1 MATKIR
7 KEQIEE
13 IIQPQA
19 TADWTKDDITASAKA
34 IAAKIA
40 SSGVRKI
47 TTNYRIF
54 DLEEGLYHVDGT
66 KQADYGGG
74 AFTRYQN
81 YYLFVANYN
90 NVTQNKKR
98 YIAFW
103 ELDNNGDDIEIF
115 YGTCSARSGT
125 LASKKL
131 SQIKNMGG
139 ASSGAAGSAGFAPAP
154 AAGDNTKY
162 LRGDATWQA
171 IPGMVGATSSVAGSA
186 GLVPAPSAGNEGKFL
201 RGNATWDDIIKIY
214 HWSDTPPYV
223 DASVSDI
230 ISDYNNGYSVFLEL
244 DGHYR
249 FPLYQVVEGDRHKWV
264 IFGFTALYNSYT
276 KVDCYNFRGEINDG
290 VETWERTEANTDC
303 RFPGGNDFVGATS
316 ALPGEKGLVP
326 APPAGSDMMVLR
338 GDCSWAKITMYL
350 ETVAVAYQQSG
361 LYRYFLEYNG
371 QTISYN
377 EINTAYQKGVP
388 IVVKNNN
395 YIDGLWFMDFE
406 HDTSQQRYFITFVKV
421 GVYQNQLQY
430 RRLRY
435 TVEND
440 TEYWDEIIEYTT
452 T

>member
-34 IAAKIA
+34 IAGMIRNAGTK
-40 SSGVRKI
+40 KI
-47 TTNYRIF
+47 TANYKIWEL
-54 DLEEGLYHVDGT
+54 DEGIYLVDGT
-66 KQADYGGG
+66 KQANYRGGT
-74 AFTRYQN
+74 FTLYQN
-81 YYLFVANYN
+81 YYLFVMNQSDS
-90 NVTQNKKR
+90 VPETKR
-98 YIAFW
+98 WIAAY
-103 ELDNNGDDIEIF
+103 EADDNGGDVHFI
-115 YGTCSARSGT
+115 YGTSSSSRGYMAEKS
-125 LASKKL
+125 L
-131 SQIKNMGG
+131 SQIRNMGG
-139 ASSGAAGSAGFAPAP
+139 ATANAGGSAGFAPAP

-230 ISDYNNGYSVFLEL
+230 ISDYNNGYSVFLEF
-244 DGHYR
+244 DGCFR

-264 IFGFTALYNSYT
+264 IFGFTALHNSYT

-290 VETWERTEANTDC
+290 VETWVRTEANTDC

-350 ETVAVAYQQSG
+350 ETVAVAHQQSG

-395 YIDGLWFMDFE
+395 YIGGLWFMDFE
-406 HDTSQQRYFITFVKV
+406 RDTSQQRYFITFVKV